1 MSDQYKNNKNIA
13 LYHTEEDKVD
23 EAIAKFVANASK
35 EEEDMFREKAKSTIV
50 GDREMEII
58 KKALV
63 YEYHNYTRFVKG
75 RMQEV

>member
-13 LYHTEEDKVD
+13 LYHTEEDKVH

-35 EEEDMFREKAKSTIV
+35 EEGDMFREKAKSTIV